1 LASKEAGLGKIM
13 AMKRFDTL
21 SENFENAL
29 KEAALEMYDLGFK
42 DAKSLGDDILGTG
55 AMAPLRPWGRG

>member
-42 DAKSLGDDILGTG
+42 DAKSLGNDILKLTIGTG
-55 AMAPLRPWGRG
+55 AMAPVRP